1 MWKHRF
7 KKDVNSFA
15 VLRQKTTILIR
26 SYELNE
32 AEEDVKNCADRLCG

>member
-32 AEEDVKNCADRLCG
+32 AAWVGCEELCR